1 MRAAVPISPLER
13 ITRKIRSSPS
23 LRPRVKVCRR
33 DRAARHQTGKVGSP
47 LYCRRS
53 GGAKRRVGVAAQ
65 RPPNRGYPSPECA
78 ALSPRTFASAPYAA
92 APCRT
97 STFDQLVWPAVMRPP
112 QLLRP
117 SPLSYGWPVR
127 VPGRPYALPKLHGR
141 KHGDEALL
149 CRVRS
154 AAAVPLPRLRF
165 RERAQREVLRWLWQA
180 ARGDCRSSPSGRARA
195 PAHR

>member
-1 MRAAVPISPLER
+1 MRAALPISPPER
-13 ITRKIRSSPS
+13 ITRKVRSSPS
-23 LRPRVKVCRR
+23 LRPGVKVWFRR

-78 ALSPRTFASAPYAA
+78 ALSPRTFATAPYAA

-117 SPLSYGWPVR
+117 SPLSYGWLVR
-127 VPGRPYALPKLHGR
+127 VPGRPYALPELYGR
-141 KHGDEALL
+141 KRGDAALL
-149 CRVRS
+149 CRVRV
-154 AAAVPLPRLRF
+154 AAALAMPSLRF
-165 RERAQREVLRWLWQA
+165 RERAHRIGAGR
-180 ARGDCRSSPSGRARA
+180 RRS
-195 PAHR
+195 